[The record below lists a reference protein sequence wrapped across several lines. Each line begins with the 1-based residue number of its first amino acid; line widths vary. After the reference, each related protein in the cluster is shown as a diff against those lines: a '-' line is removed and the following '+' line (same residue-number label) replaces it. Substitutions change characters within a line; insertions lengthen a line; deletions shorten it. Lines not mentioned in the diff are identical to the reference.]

1 MHENGSPKC
10 RLKSVKIQMRE
21 RERERERERD
31 GKVVTELTFVRAR
44 RVVTD
49 VQDLCVQ
56 TRLCEENRAETN
68 I

>member
-1 MHENGSPKC
+1 MKMVPPKC
-10 RLKSVKIQMRE
+10 RLKSVKIQM
-21 RERERERERD
+21 RERD

-56 TRLCEENRAETN
+56 TRLREENRAETN